1 MEMESISDTEL
12 IQRFMADCQIRNL
25 SRYTIESYKS
35 TLNLF
40 SFFLRK
46 RKLSLLNVD
55 REVLRDYISFLL
67 KQGIDYKTIENRF
80 STFSSF
86 YEYAVYENIVEKNI
100 VLDIRKRYLRRYKK
114 NDNNGSKRK
123 LIDVEEMSYY
133 INRIF
138 DIRTKAIAILFAKT
152 GIRLRELIA
161 IDVDD
166 INWDLMSIRLKPTH
180 KRSNLTVFFDYETTI
195 LLKRWLKKRETI
207 TNKNCKAL
215 FASYNTGGRLGR
227 HAIYE
232 SFTKWAEKAGLHN
245 PHSDRLEEHFT
256 PHCCRHWFTT
266 HLRRAGM
273 PREFIKE
280 LRGDKRRDAM
290 DIYYQIDVE
299 DLRKSYLGCIPQLG
313 ID

>member
-1 MEMESISDTEL
+1 M
-12 IQRFMADCQIRNL
+12 
-25 SRYTIESYKS
+25 
-35 TLNLF
+35 
-40 SFFLRK
+40 
-46 RKLSLLNVD
+46 
-55 REVLRDYISFLL
+55 LRDYISVLL

-123 LIDVEEMSYY
+123 LIDIEEMSHY
-133 INRIF
+133 INLIF

-161 IDVDD
+161 VDVDD
-166 INWDLMSIRLKPTH
+166 INWDLMSIRLKPMH
-180 KRSNLTVFFDYETTI
+180 KRSNLTVFFDYETAI
-195 LLKRWLKKRETI
+195 LLRRWLKKRETI
-207 TNKNCKAL
+207 ANKNCKAL
-215 FASYNTGGRLGR
+215 FVSYNTGGRLGR

-245 PHSDRLEEHFT
+245 PHSDSLEEHFT

-299 DLRKSYLGCIPQLG
+299 DLRKSYLAHIPQLG
-313 ID
+313 IN

>member
-1 MEMESISDTEL
+1 MEMERISDTAL
-12 IQRFMADCQIRNL
+12 IQRFLEDCRIRNL
-25 SRYTIESYKS
+25 STHTIESYQS

-40 SFFLRK
+40 SLFLHK
-46 RKLSLLNVD
+46 RKLSLLMVD
-55 REVLRDYISFLL
+55 REILREYISFLL
-67 KQGIDYKTIENRF
+67 NQGIDYKTIENRF

-86 YEYAVYENIVEKNI
+86 YEYAVYEDLVEKNI
-100 VLDIRKRYLRRYKK
+100 VLDVRKRYLRRYKK
-114 NDNNGSKRK
+114 NDHNGSKRK
-123 LIDVEEMSYY
+123 LVDVEEMSFY

-166 INWDLMSIRLKPTH
+166 INWDVMSIRLKPTH
-180 KRSNLTVFFDYETTI
+180 KRSNLTVFFDAETAI

-207 TNKNCKAL
+207 ADKNCNAL
-215 FASYNTGGRLGR
+215 FVSYNTGRRLER

-245 PHSDRLEEHFT
+245 PHSDRLEDHFT

-280 LRGDKRRDAM
+280 LRGDKRGDSM
-290 DIYYQIDVE
+290 DIYYHIDQE
-299 DLRKSYLGCIPQLG
+299 ELRKSYLGCIPQLG
-313 ID
+313 I